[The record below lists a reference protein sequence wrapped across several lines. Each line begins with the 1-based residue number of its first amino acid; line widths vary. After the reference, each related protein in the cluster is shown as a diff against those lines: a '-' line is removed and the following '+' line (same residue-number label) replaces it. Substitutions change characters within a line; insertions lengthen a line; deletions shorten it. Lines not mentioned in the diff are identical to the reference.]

1 MAGKRNNSI
10 ELLRDLLMLGICVLH
25 SCSLGGYPTG
35 WVCRLLCPCVPC
47 FIFISGYYGI
57 KATPSRIA
65 RLIGTAF
72 ACVPAIGIVSW
83 FAGYSGVDGFLVG
96 AKGVVDNWFVWAYV
110 GLMCFTPALNHALES
125 EKRLSLTLPI
135 VAMCLGWG
143 YLKGLPWF
151 RTFMPTT
158 DGLGGYTFTMMIG
171 TYLVAGLWRRFL
183 DRVER
188 VETCRK
194 GGGDLSRVEAC
205 REKLGSWTVDLLE
218 KASVLWVLL
227 AVATALCVA
236 GFSAYCSPVSVFW
249 SAILF
254 PLFLRIEINGR
265 LGSVAAFVAKSTFPI
280 FVLHANGVG
289 FGLIWK
295 FAALLCGTCG
305 LNVYAMYLIVGL
317 TVFVAG
323 LLLDLPR
330 RVIGR
335 MFARKRLADSR

>member
-25 SCSLGGYPTG
+25 SCSLGGYRTG

-57 KATPSRIA
+57 KATPMRITK
-65 RLIGTAF
+65 LIGTAF

-83 FAGYSGVDGFLVG
+83 IAGCHGVDGFVIG
-96 AKGVVDNWFVWAYV
+96 AKGVADNWFVWAYV
-110 GLMCFTPALNHALES
+110 GLMCFAPALNHALES

-158 DGLGGYTFTMMIG
+158 DGLGGYTFTMMVG

-183 DRVER
+183 DRVEACRGGEGIGRVER
-188 VETCRK
+188 VETCRERK
-194 GGGDLSRVEAC
+194 WMSCV
-205 REKLGSWTVDLLE
+205 SWIIMGLE
-218 KASVLWVLL
+218 KSGVCWVLL
-227 AVATALCVA
+227 VAATGLCIV

-254 PLFLRIEINGR
+254 TIFSRFEINGR
-265 LGSVAAFVAKSTFPI
+265 LGAVDAFVAKSTFPI

-289 FGLIWK
+289 FGLIRK
-295 FAALLCGTCG
+295 FAALLCGDCG
-305 LNVYAMYLIVGL
+305 MNVYAMYLIVGL

-323 LLLDLPR
+323 LLLDMPR
-330 RVIGR
+330 RAIGW
-335 MFARKRLADSR
+335 MVARKCF